1 MNAAAFAAGSP
12 QVGTVDVVIVG
23 AGHSGLAM
31 SHYLGRLGI
40 DHVVLERG
48 EVANAWRHER
58 WDSLRLLT
66 PNWLTRLPGLAYDGD
81 DPDGY
86 MRRDEVAA
94 FIARYAR
101 TNGAPVRTGTTVMAV
116 TAEGAG
122 YRVDSDRG
130 RWRCRAVVLA
140 SGAFAR
146 PSVPRIGALL
156 PGGVAQL
163 TPYQYRNP
171 GQVEAGGVLVV
182 GASATGLQLADELQR
197 AGHPVTLAVGEHVRM
212 PRMYRGRDIQWWM
225 HAAGILDQRYDALDD
240 LSRAR
245 GVASPQLVGSRERAI
260 MDLNALS
267 AGGARVVGRVANVRD
282 GQVQFS
288 GSLRNVCALADL
300 KMGRLLA
307 TIDAWAATHIDDGSL
322 PPAERFDATRLPEK
336 PILGADLR
344 REGIRTVIWATGFRP
359 DYAWLKL
366 PVFDAKGNIRH
377 NGGVADSPGLY
388 VMGLPF
394 LRRRKSS
401 FIHGAQDDARDLA
414 GHLAGYLD
422 ALSRPGPSRACPVSG
437 TRSRSRRG
445 ALEADRADR
454 PRCN

>member
-1 MNAAAFAAGSP
+1 MNAALPAAGSL
-12 QVGTVDVVIVG
+12 QVGAVDVVIVG

-31 SHYLGRLGI
+31 SHCLARRGI

-48 EVANAWRHER
+48 EIANAWRHER

-66 PNWLTRLPGLAYDGD
+66 PNWLTRLPGMAYDGD

-94 FIARYAR
+94 FITRYAR
-101 TNGAPVRTGTTVMAV
+101 TGGAPVRTGTTVTAV
-116 TAEGAG
+116 TADGAG
-122 YRVDSDRG
+122 YRVETDRG

-146 PSVPRIGALL
+146 PSVPRFGASL
-156 PGGVAQL
+156 PDGVAQL
-163 TPYQYRNP
+163 TPYQYRSP
-171 GQVEAGGVLVV
+171 GQIEPGGVLVV

-212 PRMYRGRDIQWWM
+212 PRVYRGRDIQWWM

-245 GVASPQLVGSRERAI
+245 GVASPQLIGSRERAI

-267 AGGARVVGRVANVRD
+267 AGGARVVGRVANVCD
-282 GQVQFS
+282 GKVQFS

-307 TIDAWAATHIDDGSL
+307 TIDAWATAHAGRRAL

-336 PILGADLR
+336 PILGADLKR
-344 REGIRTVIWATGFRP
+344 DGIRTVIWATGFRP
-359 DYAWLKL
+359 DYSWLKV
-366 PVFDAKGNIRH
+366 PVLDAKGNIRH
-377 NGGVADSPGLY
+377 NGGVADAPGLY

-401 FIHGAQDDARDLA
+401 FIHGAEDDARDLTE
-414 GHLAGYLD
+414 HLTGYLD
-422 ALSRPGPSRACPVSG
+422 AISKEQGRVAVAGHAREFAQ
-437 TRSRSRRG
+437 G
-445 ALEADRADR
+445 AIT
-454 PRCN
+454 P